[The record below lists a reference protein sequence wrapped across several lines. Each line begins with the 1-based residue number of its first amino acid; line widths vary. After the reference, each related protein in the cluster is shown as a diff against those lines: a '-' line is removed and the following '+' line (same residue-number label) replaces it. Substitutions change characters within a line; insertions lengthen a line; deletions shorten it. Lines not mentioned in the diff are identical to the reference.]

1 MFLDIDLATAVL
13 FDKVQKGKG
22 EQISEP
28 ALKMLRKRKLVEGRK
43 SHLYVSKMVAKA
55 TNQEVKY
62 TLTKGG
68 DDEECR
74 KWVVKALKDHGVLTR
89 KQKNELLWGK
99 LPIDF
104 DDSQKRTKVG
114 NILTTASSIIR
125 IAPSWSRQITVR
137 RIMAG

>member
-1 MFLDIDLATAVL
+1 M
-13 FDKVQKGKG
+13 
-22 EQISEP
+22 
-28 ALKMLRKRKLVEGRK
+28 VEGRK

-74 KWVVKALKDHGVLTR
+74 KWVIKALKDHGVLTR
-89 KQKNELLWGK
+89 KQINELLWGK

-114 NILTTASSIIR
+114 NILTKMRKHGIVYVDDLR
-125 IAPSWSRQITVR
+125 NWRLKR
-137 RIMAG
+137 G